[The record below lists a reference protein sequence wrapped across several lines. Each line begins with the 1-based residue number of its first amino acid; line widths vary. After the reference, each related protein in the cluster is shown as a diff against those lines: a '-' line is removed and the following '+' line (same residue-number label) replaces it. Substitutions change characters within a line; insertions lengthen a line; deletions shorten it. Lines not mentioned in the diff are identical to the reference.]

1 MGKLYNKGFLDGTD
15 YYYIHRHKDN
25 IGRAYNGDALTD
37 SQIAKIYTAHK
48 DKANQAVLK
57 QYSTLMLENIK
68 YNGNLDNLIETHF
81 KGQENFLNTLNSQ
94 MREQLNEA
102 LDIGALRKLQDIE
115 HKTTRNDDI
124 TNLIKNSLQSDSLT
138 VKGFDDLLTQL
149 EEVCNL
155 MDTDGAA
162 LAAIISDARTKGLSS
177 RAGGVYLN
185 QALANFR
192 QQSGLI
198 KSEAVDRVVTG
209 ITRISTIL
217 ANPEGFTKTT
227 SSGGATIKNFKTLL
241 ENTVFSTDFAEA
253 FSSRMTKAAQQ
264 SMNDV
269 VVSLTGT
276 GLEQIQIYDAQGN
289 RINQKTGNAS
299 YGKSD
304 VRFKNFHVNLTESG
318 TDTTYNLDVDLGLSV
333 KFYASK
339 DFARIGQTH
348 GNGEYSSGSGGSLQL
363 ALDMLFADTYHKYL
377 ASNVLARGVNGY
389 GSMPAATVAL
399 QDLIARRQLV
409 NLFGARGL
417 TDFSQFFFAN
427 GQLVALGDI
436 INYALNTDLGKS
448 ASMGGDTAIVIT
460 IDGREGILGHLNK
473 QPMARAQGV
482 HQGIN
487 SAVVKA
493 KLHLHKLTKGM
504 VSSPLR

>member
-1 MGKLYNKGFLDGTD
+1 
-15 YYYIHRHKDN
+15 
-25 IGRAYNGDALTD
+25 
-37 SQIAKIYTAHK
+37 
-48 DKANQAVLK
+48 
-57 QYSTLMLENIK
+57 
-68 YNGNLDNLIETHF
+68 
-81 KGQENFLNTLNSQ
+81 
-94 MREQLNEA
+94 
-102 LDIGALRKLQDIE
+102 
-115 HKTTRNDDI
+115 
-124 TNLIKNSLQSDSLT
+124 
-138 VKGFDDLLTQL
+138 
-149 EEVCNL
+149 
-155 MDTDGAA
+155 
-162 LAAIISDARTKGLSS
+162 
-177 RAGGVYLN
+177 
-185 QALANFR
+185 
-192 QQSGLI
+192 
-198 KSEAVDRVVTG
+198 
-209 ITRISTIL
+209 
-217 ANPEGFTKTT
+217 
-227 SSGGATIKNFKTLL
+227 
-241 ENTVFSTDFAEA
+241 
-253 FSSRMTKAAQQ
+253 MTKAAQQ

-269 VVSLTGT
+269 MISLTGT

-289 RINQKTGNAS
+289 RINQKTGSAS

-339 DFARIGQTH
+339 DFAKIGQTY

-363 ALDMLFADTYHKYL
+363 ALNMLFADTYHKYL

-448 ASMGGDTAIVIT
+448 VSMGGDTAIVIT